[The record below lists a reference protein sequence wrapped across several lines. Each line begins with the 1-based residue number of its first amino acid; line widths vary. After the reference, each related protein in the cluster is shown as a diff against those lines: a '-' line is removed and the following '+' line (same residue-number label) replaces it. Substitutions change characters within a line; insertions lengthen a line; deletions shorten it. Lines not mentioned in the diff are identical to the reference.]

1 MEVYRTYVLY
11 TIVTTHLRK
20 TERPYNPEEIKELKS
35 RKNSLWQHFENFGMK
50 FIGMTFVLL
59 APLLLYDKFVDK
71 VASET
76 QLLILIPLL
85 IISVGIVIYWMNK
98 NGEIG
103 WNRKIENEIKNGKA
117 QVLKIETQKVYKRKE
132 TYDLGSG
139 FYIKISENE
148 TLYLQGQYFDQL
160 QYSRKFPNTEF
171 EISRTSLTFNE
182 LLNFEALGKYLKPEK
197 KLKAFTKEQF
207 NKDEV
212 HYDGDLL
219 NIPIDEIE

>member
-1 MEVYRTYVLY
+1 M
-11 TIVTTHLRK
+11 RK
-20 TERPYNPEEIKELKS
+20 IERPYNPEEIKELKS

-50 FIGMTFVLL
+50 CIGITLVLL
-59 APLLLYDKFVDK
+59 APLLLYDKFVNK
-71 VASET
+71 VSSET

-103 WNRKIENEIKNGKA
+103 WNRKVENEIKNGKA
-117 QVLKIETQKVYKRKE
+117 QVLKIETEKVFKRKE

-139 FYIKISENE
+139 FYMKISENE
-148 TLYLQGQYFDQL
+148 TLYLQGQYFDEL
-160 QYSRKFPNTEF
+160 QYSRKFPNTDF
-171 EISRTSLTFNE
+171 EIVRTKLNFNE
-182 LLNFEALGKYLKPEK
+182 LIDIKSFGKYLKPEK

-207 NKDEV
+207 EKNEV

-219 NIPIDEIE
+219 NIPIEKIK